1 MDCPPFEERSENTGS
16 EAVEISEY
24 KIEAPHIR
32 PNMQSYQLN
41 TVTDLE
47 ASLHLMGLSSPGLET
62 PPQSPRM
69 SMVPRNSV
77 IDIPC
82 VGHSNSST
90 ETLLSVES
98 MWTLNDDDK
107 VVPGYIESLLDK
119 PLPELPRQERD
130 DGIPRYWRSE
140 LEKPL
145 PKLPYEI
152 ATGILAV

>member
-1 MDCPPFEERSENTGS
+1 
-16 EAVEISEY
+16 
-24 KIEAPHIR
+24 
-32 PNMQSYQLN
+32 
-41 TVTDLE
+41 
-47 ASLHLMGLSSPGLET
+47 
-62 PPQSPRM
+62 
-69 SMVPRNSV
+69 
-77 IDIPC
+77 
-82 VGHSNSST
+82 
-90 ETLLSVES
+90 

-130 DGIPRYWRSE
+130 EDIPRYWRSE